1 MGFAPARFRMLALPS
16 ARPSPGRAIARAAG
30 ALLVLA
36 GLICATWSLAALRT
50 GPTWWDPDGVAA
62 GSDWH
67 YRVPVTMPG
76 TSTVNSTGKV
86 DIDFAALMTQ
96 LGISGT
102 FDVNS
107 VRVVRPGGTL
117 VTIQEYTDTV
127 YAGATDATGNNRG
140 EVRWI
145 IQDAGAVTYQVYFDV
160 TQNGA
165 KAANPQ
171 VPINGN
177 FEKGA
182 VGTQLPAGWTTAAK
196 TNAAYDLQITGNE
209 SPTIT
214 SDGIRPSTNTGPLF
228 SPTVTDGSPRTG
240 AQAYILGARTNNE
253 PTNGTA
259 SQVDATKLTRTI
271 TVPASNPG
279 NLTLRWRVEGWDSD
293 TNNVT
298 TYDHLQVEV
307 VGSTTTDIVGPLTN
321 AYTTYPFSPSFGAND
336 IASSRAGFGSYNTF
350 DMTTGGTHLNGMTVA
365 NHAQPWWTRTYS
377 LAPYAGQTI
386 TLRFSTTHMEE
397 FKSWFHID
405 DIEWSVVTGTLG
417 AAQAFGAAV
426 ISPVGNFSPGTPLPV
441 VVRVDA
447 RPTAST
453 NPLTVDIYNNAGTLV
468 AGAIKLYNDGTH
480 GDPVAGDAIWT
491 NDGSDG
497 ANPTYT
503 VPLGTPSS
511 TGWTVRA
518 FARDATTSTILASAN
533 GLAHRNTLPNPL
545 VMANYWNI
553 DETTFNV
560 VSGSVSVTKISSVI
574 SDPVNGTANPKAIPG
589 AVMEYCILITN
600 TGATALSNVVATDN
614 LPANFSYG
622 AATMRSGTG
631 CATAAT
637 VEDDNAAGAD
647 ETDPYG
653 ASIAGTTLT
662 GNAASLGVSG
672 TFALVFRGTVN

>member
-1 MGFAPARFRMLALPS
+1 MGFATARFRTFTPASARALP
-16 ARPSPGRAIARAAG
+16 RVLTV
-30 ALLVLA
+30 LLVLA
-36 GLICATWSLAALRT
+36 GLICASWSWAALRSA
-50 GPTWWDPDGVAA
+50 PSWWDPDGVAA

-67 YRVPVTMPG
+67 YRVPVTLPT

-117 VTIQEYTDTV
+117 ATIQEYTDTV
-127 YAGATDATGNNRG
+127 YAGATDASGNNRG

-145 IQDAGAVTYQVYFDV
+145 VEDAGAVTYQVYFDV

-182 VGTQLPAGWTTAAK
+182 VGTQLPAGWATAAK
-196 TNAAYDLQITGNE
+196 TNAAYDLQITGIE

-214 SDGIRPSTNTGPLF
+214 SDGIRPSTNTGPLL
-228 SPTVTDGSPRTG
+228 SPTVTDGTPLTG

-253 PTNGTA
+253 PLNGA
-259 SQVDATKLTRTI
+259 VSQADATMLTRTI
-271 TVPASNPG
+271 AVPASNPG

-298 TYDHLQVEV
+298 TYDHLQIEV

-321 AYTTYPFSPSFGAND
+321 AYTTYPFAPSFGAND
-336 IASSRAGFGSYNTF
+336 ITNTRAGFGSYNTF
-350 DMTTGGTHLNGMTVA
+350 DMTTGGTHRNGMTVA
-365 NHAQPWWTRTYS
+365 NHAQPWWTRTFS

-405 DIEWSVVTGTLG
+405 DVEWSVVNGTLG
-417 AAQAFGAAV
+417 AAEAFGAG
-426 ISPVGNFSPGTPLPV
+426 ITNPVGSFSPGTPLPV
-441 VVRVDA
+441 SVRVDA
-447 RPTAST
+447 RPTAAT
-453 NPLTVDIYNNAGTLV
+453 NPVTADIYNNAGTLV
-468 AGAIKLYNDGTH
+468 ASAIKLYNDGTH
-480 GDPVAGDAIWT
+480 GDAVAGDAIWT
-491 NDGSDG
+491 NNGSDS

-518 FARDATTSTILASAN
+518 FARDATTSTVLASAN
-533 GLAHRNTLPNPL
+533 GLAHRNALPTPL
-545 VMANYWNI
+545 IMANYWNI

-574 SDPVNGTANPKAIPG
+574 SDPVNGTTNPKAIPG

-614 LPANFSYG
+614 LPANFTYG

-631 CATAAT
+631 CAAAAT
-637 VEDDNAAGAD
+637 VEDDNNAGAD

-653 ASIAGTTLT
+653 ASVTGSTLT
-662 GNAASLGVSG
+662 GSAASLGISG
-672 TFALVFRGTVN
+672 VFALKFRGTVN